1 MIPGKGKITSA
12 VGDFGKTTLEVVK
25 EEVKKV
31 GEEMEDQLGISPQ
44 VNSKK
49 DRGEKEDLDNSIKKE
64 KNKTK
69 EERLRIREVEE
80 QLAIARQRIE
90 EERKKKEEAR
100 ANQPLERKPEKGP
113 VVQGLPNPS
122 GMEEQLPSLDET
134 PLPPS
139 KPRRGFFPQGAEKF
153 KKKE

>member
-12 VGDFGKTTLEVVK
+12 VGDFGKTTLEVVG
-25 EEVKKV
+25 EEIKRV
-31 GEEMEDQLGISPQ
+31 GEEMEDQLGASPQ

-49 DRGEKEDLDNSIKKE
+49 DRDEKEDLDNSIKKE
-64 KNKTK
+64 KIKTK

-80 QLAIARQRIE
+80 QLAIARQQIE
-90 EERKKKEEAR
+90 EEREKKKKIRDSQLTEDGR
-100 ANQPLERKPEKGP
+100 GKP
-113 VVQGLPNPS
+113 VVQGLPNVS
-122 GMEEQLPSLDET
+122 GVEEPLPSLGET

-139 KPRRGFFPQGAEKF
+139 RPRRGFFPQGAEKF

>member
-12 VGDFGKTTLEVVK
+12 VGDFGKTTLEAAK
-25 EEVKKV
+25 EEIKRV
-31 GEEMEDQLGISPQ
+31 GEEMENQLGVSPKVKDGKDQ
-44 VNSKK
+44 DEGNLEEEVLNEKK
-49 DRGEKEDLDNSIKKE
+49 IEAR
-64 KNKTK
+64 
-69 EERLRIREVEE
+69 ERQRLKRVEE
-80 QLAIARQRIE
+80 ELAIARQQIE
-90 EERKKKEEAR
+90 EERKKIEEAR
-100 ANQPLERKPEKGP
+100 ANQPGEKKSEKGP
-113 VVQGLPNPS
+113 VVQGLPDPS

>member
-12 VGDFGKTTLEVVK
+12 VGDFGKNTLEAAK
-25 EEVKKV
+25 EEIKRV
-31 GEEMEDQLGISPQ
+31 GEEMEDQLGVSPQ
-44 VNSKK
+44 VKDGEDQDEGNLEEEVLNEKK
-49 DRGEKEDLDNSIKKE
+49 IEAKERQRIKRI
-64 KNKTK
+64 
-69 EERLRIREVEE
+69 EEE
-80 QLAIARQRIE
+80 LAIARRQIE
-90 EERKKKEEAR
+90 EERKKIEEAR

-113 VVQGLPNPS
+113 VVQGLPDPS
-122 GMEEQLPSLDET
+122 GVEEPLPSLDET

>member
-12 VGDFGKTTLEVVK
+12 VGDFGKTTLEAAK
-25 EEVKKV
+25 EEIKRV
-31 GEEMEDQLGISPQ
+31 GEEMENQLGVSPKVKDGKDQ
-44 VNSKK
+44 DEGNLEEEVLNEKK
-49 DRGEKEDLDNSIKKE
+49 IEAR
-64 KNKTK
+64 
-69 EERLRIREVEE
+69 ERQRLKRVEE
-80 QLAIARQRIE
+80 ELAIARQQIE
-90 EERKKKEEAR
+90 EERKKIEEAR
-100 ANQPLERKPEKGP
+100 ANQPLESSLEKGP
-113 VVQGLPNPS
+113 VVQGLPDPS

>member
-12 VGDFGKTTLEVVK
+12 VGDFGKTTLEVMK
-25 EEVKKV
+25 EEIKKV
-31 GEEMEDQLGISPQ
+31 GEEMEDQLGVSPQ
-44 VNSKK
+44 VN
-49 DRGEKEDLDNSIKKE
+49 DGEDQDEGNLEEEVLNEKRIKARERQRIKSI
-64 KNKTK
+64 
-69 EERLRIREVEE
+69 EEE
-80 QLAIARQRIE
+80 LAIARRQIE

-139 KPRRGFFPQGAEKF
+139 KPRRGFSPQGAEKF

>member
-12 VGDFGKTTLEVVK
+12 VGDFGKNTLEAAK
-25 EEVKKV
+25 EEIKRV
-31 GEEMEDQLGISPQ
+31 GEEMEDQLGVSPKVKDGEDQ
-44 VNSKK
+44 DEGNLEEEVLNEKK
-49 DRGEKEDLDNSIKKE
+49 IEAKERQRIKG
-64 KNKTK
+64 
-69 EERLRIREVEE
+69 VEE
-80 QLAIARQRIE
+80 ELAIARRQIE
-90 EERKKKEEAR
+90 EERKKIEEAR

-113 VVQGLPNPS
+113 VVQGLPDPS
-122 GMEEQLPSLDET
+122 GVEEPLPSLDET